1 MATLLWDFDETLA
14 YRDGKWTRSMY
25 EILVRNGYE
34 HISEDEVGPHFK
46 TGLPWHLS
54 SEAHSEYFYDED
66 WWTHVNEVIR
76 LKLLKLGFDDEQSL
90 ALSRQ
95 FREEYLDLSKWHL
108 YEDTSDALM
117 RSKSEGH
124 TNIILSNHVPELKT
138 IVKHLGIDGYF
149 HTIISSA
156 DVGYDKPHPEI
167 YKEALKHTSKDSNVY
182 MIGDSYKA
190 DILGASAMGI
200 EAIWVRQDNTNG
212 YKKHSVGLSGIWQY
226 IERL

>member
-25 EILVRNGYE
+25 EILVRNGYDQ
-34 HISEDEVGPHFK
+34 ISEEEVGPHFK

-54 SEAHSEYFYDED
+54 SEAHSDYFYDED

-90 ALSRQ
+90 VLSRQ

-108 YEDTSDALM
+108 YDDTLDALM
-117 RSKSEGH
+117 RSNCEGH
-124 TNIILSNHVPELKT
+124 KNIILSNHVPELKI

-156 DVGYDKPHPEI
+156 DIGYDKPHPEI
-167 YKEALKHTSKDSNVY
+167 YKEALKLVSNDSNVY

-190 DILGASAMGI
+190 DILGASEMGI
-200 EAIWVRQDNTNG
+200 EAIWVRQNNTNG
-212 YKKHSVGLSGIWQY
+212 YRKHSVGLSGIWQY